1 MEPMAAGCDAL
12 LGHAGYPAECEIRMP
27 HASAPAC
34 TAVGFFVTGDE
45 ADPAAGATGQDAR
58 DLRWSRMMAAA
69 QGGDGRAYEQ
79 LLRECLPLLRAI
91 CRARLRDA
99 TEAEDA
105 VQDTL
110 LTIHRARGSYN
121 PARPF
126 RPWLV
131 AIADRRA
138 LDRLRSRGRRASRE
152 VPIDAAGEVASRE
165 RGAEAELD
173 ARSAA
178 ASLRGAVQDLPTAQR
193 TALGLTKIED
203 LSLAEAS
210 RRSGMSVGALKV
222 ATHRAMGALRRRF
235 GSGR

>member
-1 MEPMAAGCDAL
+1 
-12 LGHAGYPAECEIRMP
+12 MP

-34 TAVGFFVTGDE
+34 PTGPFRVTADGAGT
-45 ADPAAGATGQDAR
+45 ATAAAERDAR

-69 QGGDGRAYEQ
+69 QAGDRRAYED

-110 LTIHRARGSYN
+110 LTIHRARDSYN
-121 PARPF
+121 AARPF

-138 LDRLRSRGRRASRE
+138 LDRVRSRGRRGARE
-152 VPIDAAGEVASRE
+152 VPMDATGEIASE
-165 RGAEAELD
+165 DRGAEAGLD
-173 ARSAA
+173 AQRAA
-178 ASLRGAVQDLPTAQR
+178 ARLHDAVASLPTAQR

-222 ATHRAMGALRRRF
+222 ATHRAVAALRRRF
-235 GSGR
+235 GAEE

>member
-1 MEPMAAGCDAL
+1 MSYG
-12 LGHAGYPAECEIRMP
+12 
-27 HASAPAC
+27 SAPASQFGMVRVTRGEAG
-34 TAVGFFVTGDE
+34 TA
-45 ADPAAGATGQDAR
+45 AATERDAR

-69 QGGDGRAYEQ
+69 QAGDGRAYED

-99 TEAEDA
+99 TDAEDA

-110 LTIHRARGSYN
+110 LTIHRARDSYN
-121 PARPF
+121 ATRPF

-131 AIADRRA
+131 AIAERRA
-138 LDRLRSRGRRASRE
+138 LDRVRSRGRRASRE
-152 VPIDAAGEVASRE
+152 VPVDAAGEIASHDPSV
-165 RGAEAELD
+165 EAGLD
-173 ARSAA
+173 AQRAA
-178 ASLRGAVQDLPTAQR
+178 ATLRGAVQDLPTAQR

-235 GSGR
+235 GAGE

>member
-1 MEPMAAGCDAL
+1 
-12 LGHAGYPAECEIRMP
+12 MP
-27 HASAPAC
+27 HASALALRANPLL
-34 TAVGFFVTGDE
+34 VS
-45 ADPAAGATGQDAR
+45 AGNNGPTVSAERDAR
-58 DLRWSRMMAAA
+58 DVRWSRMMAAA
-69 QGGDGRAYEQ
+69 QAGDARAYED

-91 CRARLRDA
+91 CRSRLRDV

-110 LTIHRARGSYN
+110 LTIHRARDSYN
-121 PARPF
+121 AARPF

-131 AIADRRA
+131 AIAERRA
-138 LDRLRSRGRRASRE
+138 LDRVRSRGRRAGRE
-152 VPIDAAGEVASRE
+152 VSMDAAGEVASRE
-165 RGAEAELD
+165 LSVEAELD
-173 ARSAA
+173 AQRAA

-210 RRSGMSVGALKV
+210 RRSGMTVGALKV

-235 GSGR
+235 GAGE

>member
-1 MEPMAAGCDAL
+1 MARGSDASCRAGPL
-12 LGHAGYPAECEIRMP
+12 L
-27 HASAPAC
+27 
-34 TAVGFFVTGDE
+34 VTGGG
-45 ADPAAGATGQDAR
+45 ASPAAADAERDAR
-58 DLRWSRMMAAA
+58 DLRWSRLMAAA
-69 QGGDGRAYEQ
+69 QAGDARAYEE

-91 CRARLRDA
+91 CRARLRDSA
-99 TEAEDA
+99 EAEDA

-110 LTIHRARGSYN
+110 LAIHRARGSYN

-131 AIADRRA
+131 AVAERRA
-138 LDRLRSRGRRASRE
+138 LDRLRSRARRVGRE
-152 VPIDAAGEVASRE
+152 VPEDAAGEVASGD
-165 RGAEAELD
+165 RGAEAALD
-173 ARSAA
+173 FQRAA
-178 ASLRGAVQDLPTAQR
+178 TALRGAVEELPTAQR

-235 GSGR
+235 GVG

>member
-1 MEPMAAGCDAL
+1 MCDAPEDR
-12 LGHAGYPAECEIRMP
+12 AGQIAKGDIRMF
-27 HASAPAC
+27 HASVLALRAGPL
-34 TAVGFFVTGDE
+34 VVN
-45 ADPAAGATGQDAR
+45 ADNNRPPVSAERDAR
-58 DLRWSRMMAAA
+58 DVRWSRMMAAA
-69 QGGDGRAYEQ
+69 QAGDARAYED

-91 CRARLRDA
+91 CRSRLRDV

-110 LTIHRARGSYN
+110 LTIHRARDSYN
-121 PARPF
+121 ASRPF

-131 AIADRRA
+131 AIAERRA
-138 LDRLRSRGRRASRE
+138 LDRARSRGRRAGRE
-152 VPIDAAGEVASRE
+152 VSMDAAGEIASRE

-173 ARSAA
+173 AQRAA
-178 ASLRGAVQDLPTAQR
+178 ATLRGAVQDLPTAQR

-210 RRSGMSVGALKV
+210 RRSGMTVGALKV

-235 GSGR
+235 GSGE